1 MLDIKFIRDNPELVK
16 EGIAKKR
23 ADPKLVD
30 SFLRL
35 DNDWRTKVAAI
46 DELRSEHNLNNAE
59 LAKRRTDDLI
69 SKAEILKKQLTK
81 LEDEKKD
88 LEERR
93 QAKLNLIPN
102 LPDADVPAG
111 KDETEN
117 QVMKEIGEKP
127 KFDFTPQGY
136 LSLAEKLG
144 IIDIKRAAKVSGSRF
159 GYLLGQAALLEF
171 AVIDFTIKRLTD
183 ENFIGKLIKDNNL
196 KISSK
201 SFELVVPPVL
211 INQKSMWGMG
221 YLDKGADEIYHLEK
235 DDLYLVGTSEQSIGA
250 MCQGEIFE
258 EEALPKRYL
267 GFSPCFRREAGSYGK
282 DTKGI
287 LRVHQFD
294 KLEMFSFTAP
304 ENSKEEHKLFLA
316 IEEALMK
323 ELGISYRVLNI
334 CTGDLG
340 ATAAVKYDI
349 EAWLPGEN
357 QYRETHSTSNCTD
370 YQSRRLNICYKSP
383 AVKGSKPKIDY
394 VHTVNGTAFAIG
406 RVIIAIIENYQ
417 TKEGTINIPNVL
429 SSYFE
434 KLK

>member
-1 MLDIKFIRDNPELVK
+1 MLDIKLIRENPEAVK
-16 EGIAKKR
+16 EGITKKK

-30 SFLRL
+30 AFLRL
-35 DNDWRTKVAAI
+35 DEDWRTKVAAI

-59 LAKRRTDDLI
+59 LAKHRTDDLI
-69 SKAEILKKQLTK
+69 SKAEILKKQLVK
-81 LEDEKKD
+81 LEKEKEDIEKH
-88 LEERR
+88 R
-93 QAKLNLIPN
+93 QAKLNLMPN
-102 LPDADVPAG
+102 LPDVDVPAG

-117 QVMKEIGEKP
+117 SVAKEVGKKP
-127 KFDFTPQGY
+127 EFDFEPQGY
-136 LSLAEKLG
+136 LSISEKLG
-144 IIDIKRAAKVSGSRF
+144 IIDVKRAAKVSGSRF

-171 AVIDFTIKRLTD
+171 AIINFTIKHLTD
-183 ENFIGKLIKDNNL
+183 ENFIAKLIKENNL
-196 KISSK
+196 NLSPKP
-201 SFELVVPPVL
+201 FVPVVPPVL

-221 YLDKGADEIYHLEK
+221 YLDRGADEIYHLDK
-235 DDLYLVGTSEQSIGA
+235 DDLFLVGTSEQSIGA
-250 MCQGEIFE
+250 MCQGETFE
-258 EEALPKRYL
+258 GKDLPLRYL

-294 KLEMFSFTAP
+294 KLEMFGFVLP

-323 ELGISYRVLNI
+323 ELGIAYRVLNI

-340 ATAAVKYDI
+340 ATASAKYDI

-370 YQSRRLNICYKSP
+370 YQARRLDIRYKAP
-383 AVKGSKPKIDY
+383 AEKGAKPKTEY

-406 RVIIAIIENYQ
+406 RAIIAIIENNQ
-417 TKEGTINIPNVL
+417 TKEGTFNIPKAL
-429 SSYFE
+429 SPYFD